1 VEDFQGY
8 HSEWN
13 LGSPGGWDYQR
24 LTQTIGKT
32 VWQKLNKIHNFD
44 LDLDF
49 DDPLFSPVD
58 GLADV
63 QEKIPLSLW
72 AEEFPVVE
80 NGEIR
85 LKANQT
91 DFRCLMGPKGL
102 LGFVGRFGGVPT
114 NVGSGGGFQ
123 PLAVLRSDVSVRDAV
138 NRINDTIMS
147 MDTGDLLQVVAER
160 DKMAL
165 DCEFTHSLGPVR
177 IALRPRLITSAQI
190 AALRRYGQ
198 KLWDDCLTLE
208 KMWLAGELDQFVNI
222 EEEELEIARLNP
234 WGGSAA
240 IIASDGLFD
249 FGAANHD

>member
-1 VEDFQGY
+1 
-8 HSEWN
+8 
-13 LGSPGGWDYQR
+13 
-24 LTQTIGKT
+24 
-32 VWQKLNKIHNFD
+32 
-44 LDLDF
+44 
-49 DDPLFSPVD
+49 
-58 GLADV
+58 
-63 QEKIPLSLW
+63 
-72 AEEFPVVE
+72 
-80 NGEIR
+80 
-85 LKANQT
+85 
-91 DFRCLMGPKGL
+91 L

-138 NRINDTIMS
+138 NRMNDTIMN

-165 DCEFTHSLGPVR
+165 ECEFTYLLGPVR

-208 KMWLAGELDQFVNI
+208 KMWLAGELDEFVNI
-222 EEEELEIARLNP
+222 EEEELEIARMNP

-240 IIASDGLFD
+240 VIASDGLFD
-249 FGAANHD
+249 FGAAQR

>member
-1 VEDFQGY
+1 
-8 HSEWN
+8 
-13 LGSPGGWDYQR
+13 
-24 LTQTIGKT
+24 
-32 VWQKLNKIHNFD
+32 
-44 LDLDF
+44 
-49 DDPLFSPVD
+49 
-58 GLADV
+58 
-63 QEKIPLSLW
+63 
-72 AEEFPVVE
+72 
-80 NGEIR
+80 
-85 LKANQT
+85 
-91 DFRCLMGPKGL
+91 MGPKGL

-123 PLAVLRSDVSVRDAV
+123 PLTVLRSDVSVRDAV
-138 NRINDTIMS
+138 NRMNDTIMS

-165 DCEFTHSLGPVR
+165 DCKFTYLLGPVR
-177 IALRPRLITSAQI
+177 IALRPRLITNAQI

-208 KMWLAGELDQFVNI
+208 KMWLTGELDEFVNI

-249 FGAANHD
+249 FGAGQR